1 MAMHGLISAACNGAP
16 VFGSLEAEADAV
28 VAVPSPM
35 MLSCML
41 SRRRAAGQDF
51 DALTPVA
58 GARLQGLCR

>member
-1 MAMHGLISAACNGAP
+1 MAMHGLISAARNGAP

-41 SRRRAAGQDF
+41 SRRSAAGQDF
-51 DALTPVA
+51 DTLTPVA
-58 GARLQGLCR
+58 GARLQGLRR